1 MALTLV
7 HEVSYNTHLG
17 QEKILSTIW
26 MPHELEIVHSFA
38 VTFKKMC
45 SQCVLTNTFIGGFS
59 HWPLAWVQFIQERTG
74 TKKDVFLSP
83 KYNKG
88 GKKGQKA
95 HFLTTVSKSNEFICT
110 FLFLLCFSFTPNCL
124 NCTCAYVI
132 HQWNSLWSPTI
143 CAFFFLHCIKP

>member
-1 MALTLV
+1 VALTLV

-88 GKKGQKA
+88 EKKVKKLISLPQCQNPVNLSA
-95 HFLTTVSKSNEFICT
+95 HFFSSFAFLSLPPAWIVPVLMWYTNEIVYGAQPSVPVSSST
-110 FLFLLCFSFTPNCL
+110 
-124 NCTCAYVI
+124 A
-132 HQWNSLWSPTI
+132 
-143 CAFFFLHCIKP
+143 

>member
-7 HEVSYNTHLG
+7 HEVSYNTRLD

-26 MPHELEIVHSFA
+26 MLHALEIVHSFA
-38 VTFKKMC
+38 VNFKKMC
-45 SQCVLTNTFIGGFS
+45 SQCVLTNTFIGVFS

-74 TKKDVFLSP
+74 TKNMCFYFQNITRGEKV
-83 KYNKG
+83 
-88 GKKGQKA
+88 QKA

-110 FLFLLCFSFTPNCL
+110 FLFLLCFSFTPTCL

-143 CAFFFLHCIKP
+143 CAFFFFHCIKP